1 MRASPLAL
9 TVLLMLI
16 AGPVHPYELQRR
28 IKLWGK
34 DEVVNVAQRASLYKT
49 IDRLTQA
56 GLIDVRQTERD
67 QRFPERTVYQLTDE
81 GRRTG
86 HRWLVDMLSM
96 PRNEFPQF
104 PAALS
109 FIMVLVPEEARVVL
123 EERAAGLRS
132 HLTSLERVLAGEQGP
147 LPPRV
152 TLLETE
158 FLRAMT
164 AAELSWVRGIID
176 ELRSGA
182 LAWSE
187 QELIEAAQSFLG

>member
-81 GRRTG
+81 GRRPG
-86 HRWLVDMLSM
+86 HLWLVDMLSL

-109 FIMVLVPEEARVVL
+109 FIMVLVPEEARAVL